1 MLNTFRKIQTL
12 ILISLSFISLIT
24 KITCNKNL
32 PLIGIL
38 AVPETGIDKTS
49 KNYVVNAN
57 YVRWLEASGLETIA
71 LLPWEDELSQ
81 LNILEKING
90 VLIQGEDVN
99 FDHNSPYYKSVKL
112 MVDKIRL
119 FKNTK
124 KFNIPLLGIGSGF
137 QILQNIL
144 AEVDVVTSHFHVNSK
159 SSLIFFKDEIIDTR
173 MFQNVD
179 DNFLD
184 ILKNHKVIY
193 QNHNLAVGVHKY
205 SEKNKLKDYM
215 YITSTDKDDK
225 GEFYVCTAEGVSGY
239 PFYGLQFHP
248 EKISFNKNFNFN
260 VPDSLESVIVSQ
272 YFANFLLKKALE
284 NSNTL
289 EDYRNY
295 AYYLTDKLSDVA
307 NETGDYYYK
316 FQKNIKP

>member
-1 MLNTFRKIQTL
+1 MYNKFMKIPTL
-12 ILISLSFISLIT
+12 ILISLTFISLIT
-24 KITCNKNL
+24 KITPNKNL

-71 LLPWEDELSQ
+71 LLPWEDESSQ

-99 FDHNSPYYKSVKL
+99 FDQNSPYYKSVKL

-119 FKNTK
+119 FKNSK

-144 AEVDVVTSHFHVNSK
+144 AEVDVVSTHFHVNSQ
-159 SSLIFFKDEIIDTR
+159 SSLIFLKDEIKDSR
-173 MFQNVD
+173 MFENVD

-184 ILKNHKVIY
+184 ILKNSKVIY
-193 QNHNLAVGVHKY
+193 QNHNLAVGVEKY
-205 SEKNKLKDYM
+205 SAKNNLKDYM
-215 YITSTDKDDK
+215 DITSMDKDEK
-225 GEFYVCTAEGVSGY
+225 GNFYVSTAEGVNGY

-260 VPDSLESVIVSQ
+260 VPDSFESVIVSQ
-272 YFANFLLKKALE
+272 HFANFLLKRALE

-307 NETGDYYYK
+307 NETGDYFYK
-316 FQKNIKP
+316 FEKNKKP